1 MTDWPACVQVS
12 LSLNCMES
20 ARYYAAAADI
30 IMVDPYPVGIDA
42 EGCTEGYG
50 CCGCDDCVGE
60 MGDVR
65 RRLVHVGQEL
75 LGADPN
81 ASALELTPAC

>member
-1 MTDWPACVQVS
+1 
-12 LSLNCMES
+12 MES

-30 IMVDPYPVGIDA
+30 IMVDPYPVGVDA

-75 LGADPN
+75 LGAAPN
-81 ASALELTPAC
+81 AQARPLLLAPGLR